1 MNIYN
6 NEFESADKINR
17 PGFGEFA
24 NTPSGIHL
32 QKPTEEQK
40 KSRENKKMS
49 MKDALKIFSE
59 VSNEIDNDSEINKE
73 LSHLK
78 SDLNKIKNSMESNL
92 ELLYEKITMIDI
104 IMERTYMS
112 NKETQIPE
120 KKEKT
125 IAEKIKE
132 RKDAEELLA
141 ERERAE
147 ASQEK
152 LKSKGNIHSE
162 PIKKDEYNSN
172 PWRKIKYGMGHSEIR
187 EILGEPLKIQ
197 SMRGKERW
205 SYINQ
210 TDILYPL
217 GRGDLEFYHSRVRE
231 PLKFN
236 PGVFQSYT
244 YKDEVKLESWVE
256 P

>member
-24 NTPSGIHL
+24 NTPSGVHL

-40 KSRENKKMS
+40 KSRKKMS
-49 MKDALKIFSE
+49 MKDALKIFDE
-59 VSNEIDNDSEINKE
+59 VSIEIDNDSEINKE

-78 SDLNKIKNSMESNL
+78 SDLNRIKNSMESNV
-92 ELLYEKITMIDI
+92 ELLNEKIIMIDI
-104 IMERTYMS
+104 IMERTYIS
-112 NKETQIPE
+112 NKQSQIPE

-125 IAEKIKE
+125 ISEKIKE
-132 RKDAEELLA
+132 RKEAEKLAADQEL
-141 ERERAE
+141 ERD
-147 ASQEK
+147 K
-152 LKSKGNIHSE
+152 LKSKRKLHSN
-162 PIKKDEYNSN
+162 PIEKDEYNSN
-172 PWRKIKYGMGHSEIR
+172 PWRKIKYGMGYSEIR

-197 SMRGKERW
+197 SISGKERW

-210 TDILYPL
+210 TDILYSL
-217 GRGDLEFYHSRVRE
+217 GRGDLEFYHSRVQE
-231 PLKFN
+231 PLKYEY
-236 PGVFQSYT
+236 GVFQSYT
-244 YKDEVKLESWVE
+244 YKDKVELTSWVE